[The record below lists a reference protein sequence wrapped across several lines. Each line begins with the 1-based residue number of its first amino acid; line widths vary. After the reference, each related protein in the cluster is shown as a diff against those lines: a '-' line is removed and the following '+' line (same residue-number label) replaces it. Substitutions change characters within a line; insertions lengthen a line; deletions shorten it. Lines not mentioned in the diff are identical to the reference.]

1 MPFSVFVH
9 SFFPIDLLE
18 DVGEISD
25 ILGRSYGCPDGIE
38 EEDLDAELACL
49 EDDWAA
55 EEISQS
61 ASAISQDV
69 PEAAP
74 YWNSMPSQ
82 PTAEPH
88 VFNAATATAANANAN
103 PQAVQ
108 YNSYV

>member
-1 MPFSVFVH
+1 QPEDGLRCFHVTGVQTCAL
-9 SFFPIDLLE
+9 PI
-18 DVGEISD
+18 
-25 ILGRSYGCPDGIE
+25 SYGCTDGIE
-38 EEDLDAELACL
+38 EDDLDAELACL

-82 PTAEPH
+82 TTAEPH
-88 VFNAATATAANANAN
+88 VFNEVGRASRREAEEIGNTR
-103 PQAVQ
+103 VDII
-108 YNSYV
+108 